1 MNFKKLAWTLCLGAG
16 LWSSASLAQAQT
28 PTTQQMLYV
37 KSLAA
42 TCANCHGTDGKA
54 VEGSQVVSLAG
65 LEKNYLITQMNAFKA
80 GTRRATVMHQIS
92 KGYSDTQIETI
103 ATYFASQKK

>member
-1 MNFKKLAWTLCLGAG
+1 MKVKQLAWTLGLGAG
-16 LWSSASLAQAQT
+16 LWSSACLAQAQI

-65 LEKNYLITQMNAFKA
+65 LDKNYLITQMNAFKA
-80 GTRRATVMHQIS
+80 GTRTATVMHQIS